1 MKRSLV
7 EVSFPDGK
15 KIDAKIGEF
24 KINTDQAVENGG
36 DESAPEPFQLFLAS
50 IATCAGIYA
59 LSFCQSRKI
68 SPDGMSLSMECDWE
82 EDKKRCPKMSI
93 NLRLPEGFDE
103 KYRKAVVRSMDL
115 CSVKKHMMDPPEFE
129 ITTSLG
135 LDKK

>member
-24 KINTDQAVENGG
+24 TINTDQAIANGG

-59 LSFCQSRKI
+59 LSFCQSRNI
-68 SPDGMSLSMECDWE
+68 RLDGMSLSMECDWD
-82 EDKKRCPKMSI
+82 EDKKRYPKMSI
-93 NLRLPEGFDE
+93 DLRLPEGFDE
-103 KYRKAVVRSMDL
+103 KYREAVVRSMDL

-129 ITTSLG
+129 ITTS
-135 LDKK
+135 

>member
-1 MKRSLV
+1 MKRSFV

-24 KINTDQAVENGG
+24 TINTDQAIANGG

-59 LSFCQSRKI
+59 LSFCQSRNI
-68 SPDGMSLSMECDWE
+68 RLDGMSLSIECDWD
-82 EDKKRCPKMSI
+82 EDKKRYPKMSI
-93 NLRLPEGFDE
+93 DLRLPEGFDE
-103 KYRKAVVRSMDL
+103 KYREAVARSMDL

-129 ITTSLG
+129 ITTS
-135 LDKK
+135 

>member
-7 EVSFPDGK
+7 KVSFPGGT
-15 KIDAKIGEF
+15 KIDAKIEKF
-24 KINTDQAVENGG
+24 IINTDQATANGG

-59 LSFCQSRKI
+59 LSFCQSRKM
-68 SPDGMSLSMECDWE
+68 SVDGMSLSMECDWN
-82 EDKKRCPKMSI
+82 EDKNRYSKMSI
-93 NLRLPEGFDE
+93 DLRLPEGFDE

-129 ITTSLG
+129 ITTS
-135 LDKK
+135 

>member
-7 EVSFPDGK
+7 EVSFPGGT
-15 KIDAKIGEF
+15 KIDAQIGEF
-24 KINTDQAVENGG
+24 MINTDQATANGG

-59 LSFCQSRKI
+59 LSFCQSRKM
-68 SPDGMSLSMECDWE
+68 SVDGMSLSMECDWN
-82 EDKKRCPKMSI
+82 EDKNRYSKMSI
-93 NLRLPEGFDE
+93 DLRLPEGFDE

-129 ITTSLG
+129 ITTS
-135 LDKK
+135 

>member
-7 EVSFPDGK
+7 EVSFPGGT
-15 KIDAKIGEF
+15 KIDAQIGEF
-24 KINTDQAVENGG
+24 MINTDQATANGG

-59 LSFCQSRKI
+59 LSFCQSRKMSI
-68 SPDGMSLSMECDWE
+68 DGMSLSMECDWN
-82 EDKKRCPKMSI
+82 EDKNRYSKMSI
-93 NLRLPEGFDE
+93 DLRLPEGFDE

-129 ITTSLG
+129 ITTS
-135 LDKK
+135 

>member
-7 EVSFPDGK
+7 EVSSPGGT
-15 KIDAKIGEF
+15 KIDAQIGEF
-24 KINTDQAVENGG
+24 MINTDQATANGG

-59 LSFCQSRKI
+59 LSFCQSRKM
-68 SPDGMSLSMECDWE
+68 SVDGMSLSMECDWN
-82 EDKKRCPKMSI
+82 EDKNRYSKMSI
-93 NLRLPEGFDE
+93 DLRLPEGFDE

-129 ITTSLG
+129 ITTS
-135 LDKK
+135 

>member
-1 MKRSLV
+1 MKRSFV

-24 KINTDQAVENGG
+24 TINTDQAIANGG

-59 LSFCQSRKI
+59 LSFCQSRNI
-68 SPDGMSLSMECDWE
+68 RPDGMALSMECEWD
-82 EDKKRCPKMSI
+82 EDKKRYPKMSI
-93 NLRLPEGFDE
+93 DLRLPEGFDE
-103 KYRKAVVRSMDL
+103 KYREAVVRSMDL

-129 ITTSLG
+129 ITTS
-135 LDKK
+135 

>member
-7 EVSFPDGK
+7 KVSFPGGT
-15 KIDAKIGEF
+15 KIDAQIGEF
-24 KINTDQAVENGG
+24 MINTDQATANGG

-59 LSFCQSRKI
+59 LSFCQSRKM
-68 SPDGMSLSMECDWE
+68 SVDGMSLSMECDWN
-82 EDKKRCPKMSI
+82 EDKNRYSKMSI
-93 NLRLPEGFDE
+93 DLRLPEGFDE

-129 ITTSLG
+129 ITTS
-135 LDKK
+135 

>member
-1 MKRSLV
+1 MKKSIV

-15 KIDAKIGEF
+15 KIDAQIGEF
-24 KINTDQAVENGG
+24 TINTDQSVANGG

-59 LSFCQSRKI
+59 LSFCQSRNI
-68 SPDGMSLSMECDWE
+68 SPDGMSLTMECERDE
-82 EDKKRCPKMSI
+82 EKKRYPKMSI

-129 ITTSLG
+129 ITTS
-135 LDKK
+135 

>member
-7 EVSFPDGK
+7 KVSFPGGT
-15 KIDAKIGEF
+15 KIDAQIGEF
-24 KINTDQAVENGG
+24 IINTDQATANGG

-59 LSFCQSRKI
+59 LSFCQSRKM
-68 SPDGMSLSMECDWE
+68 SVDGMSLSMECDWN
-82 EDKKRCPKMSI
+82 EDKNRYSKMSI
-93 NLRLPEGFDE
+93 DLRLPEGFDE

-129 ITTSLG
+129 ITTS
-135 LDKK
+135 

>member
-7 EVSFPDGK
+7 EVSFPGGT
-15 KIDAKIGEF
+15 KIDAKIEKF
-24 KINTDQAVENGG
+24 IINTDQATANGG

-59 LSFCQSRKI
+59 LSFCQSRKM
-68 SPDGMSLSMECDWE
+68 SVDGMSLSMECDWN
-82 EDKKRCPKMSI
+82 EDKNRYSKMSI
-93 NLRLPEGFDE
+93 DLRLPEGFDE

-129 ITTSLG
+129 ITTS
-135 LDKK
+135 

>member
-1 MKRSLV
+1 MKRSFV

-24 KINTDQAVENGG
+24 TINTDQAIANGG

-59 LSFCQSRKI
+59 LSFCQSRNI
-68 SPDGMSLSMECDWE
+68 RPDGMALSMECEWD
-82 EDKKRCPKMSI
+82 EDKKRYPKMSI

-103 KYRKAVVRSMDL
+103 KYRKAVVLSMDL
-115 CSVKKHMMDPPEFE
+115 CSVKKHMMAPPEFE
-129 ITTSLG
+129 IPTS
-135 LDKK
+135 

>member
-7 EVSFPDGK
+7 KVSFPDGK
-15 KIDAKIGEF
+15 KIDAQIGEF
-24 KINTDQAVENGG
+24 TINTDQAVENGG

-68 SPDGMSLSMECDWE
+68 SPDGMSLRMECDWD
-82 EDKKRCPKMSI
+82 EDKNRYPKMSI

-115 CSVKKHMMDPPEFE
+115 C
-129 ITTSLG
+129 
-135 LDKK
+135 

>member
-15 KIDAKIGEF
+15 KIDAKIEKF
-24 KINTDQAVENGG
+24 IINTDQATANGG

-59 LSFCQSRKI
+59 LSFCQSRKM
-68 SPDGMSLSMECDWE
+68 SVDGMSLSMECDWN
-82 EDKKRCPKMSI
+82 EDKNRYSKMSI
-93 NLRLPEGFDE
+93 DLRLPEGFDE

-129 ITTSLG
+129 ITTS
-135 LDKK
+135 

>member
-15 KIDAKIGEF
+15 RIDAKIGKF
-24 KINTDQAVENGG
+24 IINTDQAVANGG

-68 SPDGMSLSMECDWE
+68 SVDGMSLSMECDWD
-82 EDKKRCPKMSI
+82 EDKNRYPKMSI

-103 KYRKAVVRSMDL
+103 KYRKAVIRSMDL
-115 CSVKKHMMDPPEFE
+115 CSVKKHMIDPPEFE
-129 ITTSLG
+129 ITTS
-135 LDKK
+135 